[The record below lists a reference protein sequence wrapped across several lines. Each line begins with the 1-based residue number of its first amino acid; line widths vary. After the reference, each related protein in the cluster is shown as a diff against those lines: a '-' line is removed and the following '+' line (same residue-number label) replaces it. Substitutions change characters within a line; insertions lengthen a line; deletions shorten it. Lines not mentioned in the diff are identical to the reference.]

1 MPSGYRLTQKEVE
14 KRIRDLHGDEIDLSK
29 FIFVTQ
35 RTKSIF
41 ICNVNPEHGEWLAHP
56 KELYRTDGKKTGC
69 PKCAKDK
76 FKPMTPWE
84 EVSEKLKQIHGD
96 EYEYY
101 SENYNGVAKNIDV
114 RCKHHN
120 HIWNVRVMDL
130 LKGQGCPK
138 CGYEKSSEKRVIKV
152 SEFIERS
159 IKKHGDRYDYS
170 KVHQFK
176 RQKEKVTII
185 CTKHGEFQQT
195 PHDHQLGAG
204 CTKCWEEIR
213 SEVLTLPWEEV
224 LKSFRETHDDTYDYV
239 ENTYVNS
246 HETMEI
252 ICKKHG
258 VFEQSVANHR
268 IGYGCP
274 KCGRER
280 ISEFLTTPWEEVL
293 KSFREIH
300 KDEYRY
306 TPESYTLLETPMEM
320 FCSKH
325 GRFEQTPKSHRKGSG
340 CPECGRERISE
351 LRTLSWEEVLTS
363 FREVH
368 RDEYEYNEHT
378 YTKTQEK
385 MEMICKKHGVF
396 LQTPMTH
403 KQGKGCPVCNSS
415 TGEKEITHLLND
427 LGIEFEHQKTYK
439 ELGRKRFDFY
449 IPSINTIIEYNG
461 IQHYE
466 IKDFFGGERG
476 FKTLVKN
483 DKIKKQYCLDNG
495 INYEVIK
502 YDEDTKLR
510 ILEILEKYRG

>member
-84 EVSEKLKQIHGD
+84 DVSKKLKQIHGD

-101 SENYNGVAKNIDV
+101 SENYNGVSKNIDV

-130 LKGQGCPK
+130 IKGQGCPK
-138 CGYEKSSEKRVIKV
+138 CGNEKSSKKRVIKV

-195 PHDHQLGAG
+195 AHDHQLGAG
-204 CTKCWEEIR
+204 CSKCWEEIR
-213 SEVLTLPWEEV
+213 SEVLTLPWEKV
-224 LKSFRETHDDTYDYV
+224 LKSFRETHDDTYDYL

-252 ICKKHG
+252 ICKRHG

-293 KSFREIH
+293 KSFRETH

-306 TPESYTLLETPMEM
+306 TPETYTLLETPMEM

-325 GRFEQTPKSHRKGSG
+325 GRFLQTPKVHRKGSG
-340 CPECGRERISE
+340 CPICKSSLGEKFIYHF
-351 LRTLSWEEVLTS
+351 L
-363 FREVH
+363 
-368 RDEYEYNEHT
+368 NEH
-378 YTKTQEK
+378 KINFIQQHK
-385 MEMICKKHGVF
+385 FDDLVF
-396 LQTPMTH
+396 
-403 KQGKGCPVCNSS
+403 KG
-415 TGEKEITHLLND
+415 HL
-427 LGIEFEHQKTYK
+427 
-439 ELGRKRFDFY
+439 RCDFY
-449 IPSINTIIEYNG
+449 VEEFNLVIEYNG
-461 IQHYE
+461 EQHYIPNE
-466 IKDFFGGERG
+466 FFGGEVG
-476 FKTLVKN
+476 FKLTVERDFL
-483 DKIKKQYCLDNG
+483 KKQYCLEKN
-495 INYEVIK
+495 INYEVVR
-502 YDEDTKLR
+502 YDEDKNKR
-510 ILEILEKYRG
+510 MLEILRKYNKN